1 MNPKLLTLQ
10 YLIKCLQSKKAK
22 NNNSL
27 SEKGKNNKNLQKLN
41 KNKINNNTDEKN
53 LIFRKK

>member
-1 MNPKLLTLQ
+1 MNPKLLNLQ
-10 YLIKCLQSKKAK
+10 YLIKCLHRIKAK
-22 NNNSL
+22 NSNSL

-53 LIFRKK
+53 LIFPKK